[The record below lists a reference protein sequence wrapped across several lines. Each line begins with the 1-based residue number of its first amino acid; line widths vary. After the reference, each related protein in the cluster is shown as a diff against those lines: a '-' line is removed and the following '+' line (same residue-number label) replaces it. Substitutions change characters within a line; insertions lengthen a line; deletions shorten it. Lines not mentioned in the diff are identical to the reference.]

1 MSIIAGK
8 PAPSIEESPKLRGHS
23 ARPGDSY
30 VPLGSGPWIPASE
43 TNEERHVEVD
53 WSVQLRQAFGFTFVA
68 AVLTTGGVFLLDGI
82 LIVPAALLFWMAFSQ
97 LLPAVAYLVQ
107 RSDGRGGRLFR
118 KRADGRIPAVWL
130 LGYLPFVISRY
141 VNVVVV
147 RLATRE
153 PAATDLG
160 EGILVGGRIMPWDR
174 RGMAERGVSAVLDV
188 CAEIPRDPGTWADAP
203 HYLAVPVLDASGP
216 TAEQLSKGVG
226 WALERLRSGDAVLVQ
241 CTLGHGR
248 SATFRGRDANGHR
261 EQRVRWTMR
270 CSRCGRDANTWD

>member
-1 MSIIAGK
+1 M
-8 PAPSIEESPKLRGHS
+8 
-23 ARPGDSY
+23 
-30 VPLGSGPWIPASE
+30 
-43 TNEERHVEVD
+43 
-53 WSVQLRQAFGFTFVA
+53 
-68 AVLTTGGVFLLDGI
+68 LTTGGVFLLDGI
-82 LIVPAALLFWMAFSQ
+82 LIVPAVFLFWMAFSQ

-188 CAEIPRDPGTWADAP
+188 CAEIPRDPGTWADTP

-216 TAEQLSKGVG
+216 TVEQLSKGVG
-226 WALERLRSGDAVLVQ
+226 WALERLRNGEAVLVQ

-248 SATFRGRDANGHR
+248 SATFAAAMLLATGAAGTVDDAVQQMRSRRQHVGLNR
-261 EQRVRWTMR
+261 PQRTSLDRALEAGAITVAS
-270 CSRCGRDANTWD
+270 CSPGEGGPGGGGSSDEGVQA